1 MKYLLNSPAP
11 AVSLNGTE
19 RGHTLQTYRIRAH
32 TLTHTLVV
40 LISLKLAAQQR
51 LSQRDCERRLSVY
64 ACARLCLIGPYWSV
78 KTLPPQSACVCSLLT
93 NMLSCGFVFVSSGLI
108 AASAVFINV
117 RVQCVRVCVAMRK
130 SAGHIG
136 RGSLFSPNVSQ
147 LERSS
152 RVCLPALNSKRKRRQ
167 KLSVYV

>member
-11 AVSLNGTE
+11 AVSLNATE
-19 RGHTLQTYRIRAH
+19 RGHTLQTYRIR
-32 TLTHTLVV
+32 THTHTHTRTRTVV

-51 LSQRDCERRLSVY
+51 LSQRDCERWLSVY

-117 RVQCVRVCVAMRK
+117 RVQCV
-130 SAGHIG
+130 
-136 RGSLFSPNVSQ
+136 
-147 LERSS
+147 
-152 RVCLPALNSKRKRRQ
+152 
-167 KLSVYV
+167 

>member
-1 MKYLLNSPAP
+1 MVAALMKYLLNSPAP

-32 TLTHTLVV
+32 TRTVV

-108 AASAVFINV
+108 AASAVFINARAYSV
-117 RVQCVRVCVAMRK
+117 CECV
-130 SAGHIG
+130 
-136 RGSLFSPNVSQ
+136 
-147 LERSS
+147 
-152 RVCLPALNSKRKRRQ
+152 
-167 KLSVYV
+167 